1 MIQTKKDYMIVA
13 LSIQIFLCAQIFTLR
28 IGHSKIIN
36 QIYIEHSLSG
46 CFSVSTKRVFRSSI
60 SLIVFMST

>member
-1 MIQTKKDYMIVA
+1 MIVA

-36 QIYIEHSLSG
+36 QIYIETLFPDA
-46 CFSVSTKRVFRSSI
+46 FSVSTKRVFRSSI